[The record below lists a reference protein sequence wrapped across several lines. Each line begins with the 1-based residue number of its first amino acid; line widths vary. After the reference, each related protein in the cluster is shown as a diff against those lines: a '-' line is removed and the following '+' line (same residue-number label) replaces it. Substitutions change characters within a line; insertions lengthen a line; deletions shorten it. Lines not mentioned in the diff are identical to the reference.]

1 MNGGRAK
8 KQKAEEQVRVRRYAV
23 EQITLKGARV
33 EDIADALGYG
43 RSTVFSW
50 IQKYKDGGLDSLET
64 KFRSGRP
71 AKLDKRQQRRLFYMI
86 LGRDPRQLQLPFAL
100 WTRETVGTLIETQFD
115 VVMSD
120 SAVGRLLRRMGF
132 SPQRPTWRAYESDDE
147 EVKRWKTVA
156 FPAIRAE
163 AKKLGAIVLFQDE
176 ASVRSDFH
184 AGTTWG
190 LVGVTPVVRTTG
202 ARYSVNMISSVSAQ
216 GMLHFRVIEEKVD
229 ADAFISYLQALM
241 EDISDQPIFLV
252 VDGHPAHRAKK
263 TKEWVEKTE
272 GRLRLF
278 QLPGYSP
285 QLNPDE
291 WIWKSVKAD
300 RVGRAGIE
308 SHDDLRAKAESALQ
322 RLVDTP
328 KIILGFF
335 RSPDL
340 HYITA

>member
-1 MNGGRAK
+1 MRAAYHGDNALT
-8 KQKAEEQVRVRRYAV
+8 AES
-23 EQITLKGARV
+23 TLEGLARDLERSHPGAAGSLR
-33 EDIADALGYG
+33 E
-43 RSTVFSW
+43 
-50 IQKYKDGGLDSLET
+50 GL
-64 KFRSGRP
+64 
-71 AKLDKRQQRRLFYMI
+71 
-86 LGRDPRQLQLPFAL
+86 
-100 WTRETVGTLIETQFD
+100 RE
-115 VVMSD
+115 
-120 SAVGRLLRRMGF
+120 
-132 SPQRPTWRAYESDDE
+132 
-147 EVKRWKTVA
+147 
-156 FPAIRAE
+156 
-163 AKKLGAIVLFQDE
+163 
-176 ASVRSDFH
+176 
-184 AGTTWG
+184 
-190 LVGVTPVVRTTG
+190 TTG

-241 EDISDQPIFLV
+241 EDIPHREIFLV

-263 TKEWVEKTE
+263 TKEWVEKTD

-278 QLPGYSP
+278 QLRGYSP

-291 WIWKSVKAD
+291 WVWKSVKAD

-308 SHDDLRAKAESALQ
+308 SHDDLRAKAESALR